1 MTANLSIHR
10 AKSAQ
15 IRYSEAALS
24 KCASLELTPGQ
35 PDEAGSYVAIF
46 LPDDIEEARVFLAGL
61 SESASTALAE
71 FNTRHPSAS
80 TK

>member
-1 MTANLSIHR
+1 MTANLSLHR

-15 IRYSEAALS
+15 IRYSEASLS
-24 KCASLELTPGQ
+24 KCAALELTPGQ

-46 LPDDIEEARVFLAGL
+46 LPDDIEEARVFLTGIAD
-61 SESASTALAE
+61 SSATVLAE
-71 FNTRHPSAS
+71 FNARHPSTS